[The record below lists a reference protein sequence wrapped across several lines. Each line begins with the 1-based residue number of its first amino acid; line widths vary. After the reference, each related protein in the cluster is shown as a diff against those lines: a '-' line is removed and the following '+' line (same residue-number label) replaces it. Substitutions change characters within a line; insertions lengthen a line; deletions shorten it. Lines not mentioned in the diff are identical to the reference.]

1 MEKNKCKNCVWADKI
16 SEKIVFCMFSDC
28 IRKKEKKN
36 DKASGNI

>member
-16 SEKIVFCMFSDC
+16 NKKLIYCMFPVC
-28 IRKKEKKN
+28 IRKKENKN